1 MDRLKGKRALVTGG
15 TTGIGFAT
23 AQEFLAEG
31 ARVII
36 TGANAKNIEVAQE
49 KLGAVAVLA
58 DAGSVAA
65 QETVA
70 DVVRKEFGGLD
81 ILFCNAGIVEM
92 RPLEAWDE
100 TAFDHSFNT
109 NVKGVLFLIQK
120 LLPLFAN
127 PASIILNGSVNAH
140 IGMPNSSVYAA
151 TKAAIVSLARTL
163 SGELIG
169 RGIRLNT
176 ISPGPID
183 TPLYGKLG
191 MSHEEAS
198 QLAKQI
204 PEGRFGDPREIAK
217 AVVFSRPMNAAFRS
231 AASCSPLG
239 AWATSERSD
248 QPRSELLFH

>member
-1 MDRLKGKRALVTGG
+1 MDRLKAKRVLITGG

-23 AQEFLAEG
+23 AQEFLNEG

-36 TGANAKNIEVAQE
+36 TGGNPRNLEAARQ
-49 KLGAVAVLA
+49 KLAVVAVLA

-70 DVVRKEFGGLD
+70 ETVKKEFGGLD
-81 ILFCNAGIVEM
+81 VLFCNAGVVEM
-92 RPLEAWDE
+92 HPLEAWDE
-100 TAFDHSFNT
+100 ASFDRSFNT
-109 NVKGVLFLIQK
+109 NLKGMFFLIQK

-127 PASIILNGSVNAH
+127 PASIVLNGSVNAH

-151 TKAAIVSLARTL
+151 TKAAIGSLARTL

-183 TPLYGKLG
+183 TPLYDKLG
-191 MSHEEAS
+191 MSRESVS

-204 PEGRFGDPREIAK
+204 PQGRFGDPREIAR
-217 AVVFSRPMNAAFRS
+217 AVVFFASDECAFS
-231 AASCSPLG
+231 VG
-239 AWATSERSD
+239 
-248 QPRSELLFH
+248 SELLITGGMGNL

>member
-1 MDRLKGKRALVTGG
+1 MDRLKGKRALITGG

-23 AQEFLAEG
+23 AEEFLNEG

-36 TGANAKNIEVAQE
+36 TGANPNNLEAAKQ
-49 KLGAVAVLA
+49 KLGAGAVAILA

-65 QETVA
+65 QDTVA
-70 DVVRKEFGGLD
+70 GAVRKEFGGLD
-81 ILFCNAGIVEM
+81 ILFCNAGIAEM

-100 TAFDHSFNT
+100 AAFDRSFST
-109 NVKGVLFLIQK
+109 NVKGILFLIQK

-127 PASIILNGSVNAH
+127 PASIVLNGSLNAH

-151 TKAAIVSLARTL
+151 TKAAIASLARTL

-176 ISPGPID
+176 VSPGPID

-191 MSHEEAS
+191 MSHEGAS
-198 QLAKQI
+198 QLQKQI
-204 PEGRFGDPREIAK
+204 PEGRFGSAQEIAK
-217 AVVFSRPMNAAFRS
+217 AVVFF
-231 AASCSPLG
+231 ASDECG
-239 AWATSERSD
+239 FAVG
-248 QPRSELLFH
+248 SELLITGGMGNI